1 MTWYQAIP
9 FIVAATIA
17 TFATPAHAQ
26 SVNDIQCVLASNA
39 TGKVA
44 KEPNIKRVAE
54 ATLHFYL
61 GRIDGKYNEAQL
73 AAAFTSQLSS
83 LAGTNVGSIMQNCYQ
98 YAQQRFKLVQGVG
111 EQLSRT
117 RK

>member
-1 MTWYQAIP
+1 MTCYQAFP

-26 SVNDIQCVLASNA
+26 SVNDVQCVLASNA
-39 TGKVA
+39 MSKVA
-44 KEPNIKRVAE
+44 KDPNMKRAAE

-61 GRIDGKYNEAQL
+61 GRIDGKFNEAQL

-83 LAGTNVGSIMQNCYQ
+83 LTGAKVGPIMQACYQ
-98 YAQQRFKLVQGVG
+98 FAQQRMKVVQGVG
-111 EQLSRT
+111 DQLNRSR
-117 RK
+117 K